1 MSFPEIRSHL
11 ETWFASGERAAIAV
25 LTECWSSA
33 PRRPGARFARSE
45 SGSIG
50 GNVSAG
56 CVEADLALRLDDVL
70 AGGSRDP
77 VTYGIPDETAV
88 GVGLAC
94 GGTIK
99 LQLEVWGPDN
109 PVWPA
114 LCERLDTGAP
124 TMLVTTMDPEQSAH
138 WILDPSGSLVASDTP
153 GPPPSEA
160 VAIGRKLMATGGA
173 RVLRLE
179 DAQPV
184 FLEVL
189 LPARRLIVVGATP
202 VGASLVR
209 IALAAGIPVSVVE
222 PRAGYRESVVD
233 TDAEIV
239 ASWPAEAFEQIR
251 LDVSCAVAVVA
262 HDERIDVPALA
273 GALTASCGY
282 VGLLGG
288 KRTREARRNA
298 LLEAGV
304 SEPLAAGIYA
314 PIGLD
319 IGAERPDEIAV
330 AILAEVIGVWR
341 GA

>member
-1 MSFPEIRSHL
+1 VSLPEIRPHL
-11 ETWFASGERAAIAV
+11 EAWFASGERAAIAV

-56 CVEADLALRLDDVL
+56 CVEADLALRLDEVL
-70 AGGSRDP
+70 AGASPDP
-77 VTYGIPDETAV
+77 VTYGIPDETAA

-94 GGTIK
+94 GGTIE
-99 LQLEVWGPDN
+99 LQLEIWAPDN

-114 LCERLDTGAP
+114 LCELLDSGAP
-124 TMLVTTMDPEQSAH
+124 ATLVTAMDPGQSAH
-138 WILDPSGSLVASDTP
+138 WLLDASGELVSSDTS

-160 VAIGRKLMATGGA
+160 IATGRELAATGGA

-179 DAQPV
+179 NVQPV
-184 FLEVL
+184 FVEVL
-189 LPARRLIVVGATP
+189 LPARRLIVIGATP
-202 VGASLVR
+202 VGASLAR
-209 IALAAGIPVSVVE
+209 IALAAGIPVYVVE
-222 PRAGYRESVVD
+222 PRSGYRESLVG

-239 ASWPAEAFEQIR
+239 ESWPAEAFEQIR
-251 LDVSCAVAVVA
+251 PDVSCAVAVVA

-273 GALTASCGY
+273 GALTAGCGY

-288 KRTREARRNA
+288 RRTREARRA
-298 LLEAGV
+298 TLLEAGFPESLV
-304 SEPLAAGIYA
+304 AGIST

-330 AILAEVIGVWR
+330 AILAEIIGVWC